1 MNNLTKTLIA
11 TTAILIAVIAI
22 QLLTAS
28 SEKEDPV
35 ADATF
40 QKHFNTNYK
49 IYALTHPDAL
59 DFAGE
64 KTPME
69 LVDVREKLDR
79 ELLINTYW
87 QSQSMLL
94 HKRANRYFPVIEPIL
109 KKNGV
114 PDDFKYLCVIES
126 GMQNVVSP
134 AGATGFWQ
142 IMEGTG
148 TDYGLEIEGEVDE
161 RYHLEKSTEV
171 ACQYLKNAKEKYGSW
186 TMAAAA
192 YNLGMNGLQRQV
204 ERQKATNYYDLLLV
218 DETARYV
225 YRILAAKLIL
235 SNPRDYGFHYRNKDL
250 YPPIET
256 YTVSV
261 DTSVIDFADFAFH
274 HGINYKILKLLNPWL
289 RDSFLKNTRG
299 KKYEIALPKNPKEIG
314 LYPLEEYHEKPDSLK
329 TDSLSR

>member
-1 MNNLTKTLIA
+1 MNNLTKTLMA
-11 TTAILIAVIAI
+11 TCAVLIAVVAI

-28 SEKEDPV
+28 AEKEDPV

-40 QKHFNTNYK
+40 QKHFNNHYK
-49 IYALTHPDAL
+49 IYALTYPDNIE
-59 DFAGE
+59 FAGE
-64 KTPME
+64 NTPME
-69 LVDVREKLDR
+69 LLDVREKLDR
-79 ELLINTYW
+79 EMLINTYW

-94 HKRANRYFPVIEPIL
+94 HKRAHRYFPVIEPIL
-109 KKNGV
+109 KKNGI

-142 IMEGTG
+142 FMEDTG
-148 TDYGLEIEGEVDE
+148 REYGLEIQGEVDE
-161 RYHLEKSTEV
+161 RYHLEKSTEA
-171 ACQYLKNAKEKYGSW
+171 ACRYIKDAKDKFGTW

-192 YNLGMNGLQRQV
+192 YNLGMNGVGRQV

-235 SNPRDYGFHYRNKDL
+235 SNPRDYGFHFRETDL
-250 YPPIET
+250 YPPIES

-261 DTSVIDFADFAFH
+261 DTSVLDFADFAFH
-274 HGINYKILKLLNPWL
+274 YGINYKILKLLNPWL
-289 RDSFLKNTRG
+289 RDSFLKNARG
-299 KKYEIALPKNPKEIG
+299 KKYEIALPKNPRDIG
-314 LYPLEEYHEKPDSLK
+314 LFPVEKHIEKPDSLI
-329 TDSLSR
+329 TDSISR